1 MDDTSSPD
9 ADASFLTSS
18 VSSILGVKGPL
29 RFRPHGSNQKA
40 HVILRRVTL
49 SDDSND
55 NSEYSTVVRFSLF
68 AQKRIEVKPGKEI
81 LLTVA
86 SEDGKFGD
94 LPVVLEGDQNTPQT
108 SEENNF
114 SHPANEEKHAPINS
128 HVSQSMPPRMRRA
141 WTKKL
146 EVSPSIEELYLPSTA
161 RTSAGVQTEPF
172 YVHSSVQTLDAD
184 NPTVT
189 QAKLTHGSG
198 NLAATASISP
208 GASAAIHSPNPRRY
222 VSLKVQTDSEMWMTE
237 AAGLA
242 VKPVSV
248 PMTDELTAVN
258 QTSEVGRSLSP
269 MELDSMPGSRHASS
283 SPTVSPKEIDTTI
296 TTNTT
301 PRKRKS
307 LPASPTSSIASSSG
321 AQDMQLSP
329 VNSRSSSAIS
339 RATESVS
346 ALSTA
351 VASQATNHDITSF
364 VGSHHI
370 RAQRSTTSETS
381 SHHPRPETDP
391 QKLVMDSLQR
401 NQQRQY
407 TTLTSLPAIPGSKS
421 ISPTAS
427 SILSTSLSKDQDAEY
442 SPRDPLFNPSSIPPE
457 DWQLY
462 PNIAQLFGVP
472 SQIYSNAVAS
482 SSK

>member
-1 MDDTSSPD
+1 M
-9 ADASFLTSS
+9 
-18 VSSILGVKGPL
+18 
-29 RFRPHGSNQKA
+29 RWSN
-40 HVILRRVTL
+40 R
-49 SDDSND
+49 
-55 NSEYSTVVRFSLF
+55 
-68 AQKRIEVKPGKEI
+68 
-81 LLTVA
+81 
-86 SEDGKFGD
+86 
-94 LPVVLEGDQNTPQT
+94 NT
-108 SEENNF
+108 
-114 SHPANEEKHAPINS
+114 
-128 HVSQSMPPRMRRA
+128 
-141 WTKKL
+141 
-146 EVSPSIEELYLPSTA
+146 EELYLPSTA

-189 QAKLTHGSG
+189 EAKSMHGSG

-248 PMTDELTAVN
+248 PMTDELTTVN

-283 SPTVSPKEIDTTI
+283 SPTVHKEIDTTI

-329 VNSRSSSAIS
+329 VNSRSSSAIA

-364 VGSHHI
+364 VGSHHT
-370 RAQRSTTSETS
+370 RTQRSTTSETF

-407 TTLTSLPAIPGSKS
+407 TALTSVSLHPRVPARVRYCIYHWPIIECACVFSQLPAIPGSKS

-462 PNIAQLFGVP
+462 PNIAQLFGVS

-482 SSK
+482 SSKVTLERAHNSHNSLDSVNAEPIVSVRASEKSPATPVQAINGTGRAFSTEEAEPSSMHSYFIHSISLNTGHRPWG

>member
-1 MDDTSSPD
+1 M
-9 ADASFLTSS
+9 
-18 VSSILGVKGPL
+18 
-29 RFRPHGSNQKA
+29 RWSN
-40 HVILRRVTL
+40 R
-49 SDDSND
+49 
-55 NSEYSTVVRFSLF
+55 
-68 AQKRIEVKPGKEI
+68 
-81 LLTVA
+81 
-86 SEDGKFGD
+86 
-94 LPVVLEGDQNTPQT
+94 NT
-108 SEENNF
+108 
-114 SHPANEEKHAPINS
+114 
-128 HVSQSMPPRMRRA
+128 
-141 WTKKL
+141 
-146 EVSPSIEELYLPSTA
+146 EELCLPSTA

-172 YVHSSVQTLDAD
+172 YVHSGVQTLDTD

-189 QAKLTHGSG
+189 EAKSTRGSG

-208 GASAAIHSPNPRRY
+208 GASAALHSPNPRRY

-269 MELDSMPGSRHASS
+269 MELDSIPGSRHASS
-283 SPTVSPKEIDTTI
+283 SPTVSPKETETAA
-296 TTNTT
+296 T
-301 PRKRKS
+301 PCKRKS

-329 VNSRSSSAIS
+329 ANSRSSSTIFK
-339 RATESVS
+339 ATESVS
-346 ALSTA
+346 ALSTT
-351 VASQATNHDITSF
+351 VASQASNYDITPF
-364 VGSHHI
+364 VGAQHI
-370 RAQRSTTSETS
+370 RAQRSTALETF

-391 QKLVMDSLQR
+391 QKLVMASNLDSLQR
-401 NQQRQY
+401 NQQRQ
-407 TTLTSLPAIPGSKS
+407 LTSVSLHSRAPARVRYCIYRWPMIECACVFSQLPAIPGSKS

-427 SILSTSLSKDQDAEY
+427 SILSTSLSKDQDTEY

-462 PNIAQLFGVP
+462 PNIAQLFGVS

-482 SSK
+482 SSKVTLERAHNSHSSLDSVNAEPIVSVRASEKSPAKPAQAINGTERAFSTEEAELSSMHSYSISIIGLNTSHRSWRYICCIQQPTHVPATLKRDAASGRD